1 MKQHRLVFPTAGLLF
16 LLGWSSPVWAFHTWK
31 RGQLPNGLTLL
42 VVEKPGAPVVSLTL
56 LVKRGATS
64 DPPDKSGLA
73 TLTGHLLTEGTRQ
86 RSGEQIDQ
94 RIAALGGEF
103 VEDVNF
109 DYTTLDWAVLKE
121 DLAPALEVL
130 ADVVQHPVFPPAEF
144 ERERTAR
151 IAEQQAKKE
160 DTPEDLPVRHWFG
173 TGPYG
178 LPIAGE
184 VASLERIVREDVVR
198 FHRQAYRPET
208 TILAAAGDLTLEDLT
223 ALARKYFGNWS
234 VSKKAEEAVPSLS
247 VKREPAALVVNRPL
261 VQASVRLAFVGAPAA
276 SPDTPALM
284 LLSQLLAGS
293 AESRL
298 EQKLR
303 EQKGWTYGVRSEVES
318 FRQTGLFFI
327 DMSVPYAVVL
337 PALEE
342 TLREIARI
350 QTAPMLAS
358 ELERAKQELA
368 VRFYFKTESVQ
379 DLSHFVAMQ
388 AASTQGQ
395 ESPERTLAALRSV
408 TAEEVQR
415 VARTYLDPHGVVVTV
430 VGDAQALE
438 KYAPALAQG
447 KLPQWNSQSGAREQ

>member
-1 MKQHRLVFPTAGLLF
+1 MKRHRLCFHTVGLLL
-16 LLGWSSPVWAFHTWK
+16 LLGWASPVWAFHTWK
-31 RGQLPNGLTLL
+31 RVQLPNGLTLV
-42 VVEKPGAPVVSLTL
+42 VVEKPGALVASLTL

-73 TLTGHLLTEGTRQ
+73 ALTGHLLTEGTSQ
-86 RSGEQIDQ
+86 RSGDQINE
-94 RIAALGGEF
+94 RITALGREF
-103 VEDVNF
+103 AEEASF
-109 DYTTLDWAVLKE
+109 DYTTLDWAVVKE
-121 DLAPALEVL
+121 DVAPALEVL

-198 FHRQAYRPET
+198 FHRQAYRPEA
-208 TILAAAGDLTLEDLT
+208 TILAAAGDLTMEDLT

-234 VSKKAEEAVPSLS
+234 VSDKVEEAVPSLS
-247 VKREPAALVVNRPL
+247 VRREPAALVVNRPL

-327 DMSVPYAVVL
+327 DMSVPYEVVL

-395 ESPERTLAALRSV
+395 ESPERILVALRSV

-438 KYAPALAQG
+438 KYAPTLAQG